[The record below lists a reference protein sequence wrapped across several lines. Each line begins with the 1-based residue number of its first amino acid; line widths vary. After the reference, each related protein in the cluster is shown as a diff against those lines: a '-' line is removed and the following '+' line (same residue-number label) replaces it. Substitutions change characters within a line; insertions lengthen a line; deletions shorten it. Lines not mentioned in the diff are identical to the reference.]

1 MLARQR
7 NDLILSHEHPPNLS
21 NAASTRFLLLPITE
35 MSRRDTSH
43 NGPQLPQALL
53 QRLGVEGRPTGR
65 QNGRRRAAFDGGR
78 KAQRKEERAQK
89 GTIKASRYQQRGI
102 QVSEDRTVA
111 EESREKH
118 AVRQQAKVAKSSRAT
133 SAQPKRATTR
143 TPHVAVSPSASED
156 SDLDSRASSP
166 GLVLDSTSR
175 AFKERAAQDEDEILA
190 LEKKLGLKTKKLP
203 KSFDEDGLGDLLDG
217 LDSED
222 DSRKRKREE
231 ADWLQQKRRKAQN
244 HDRAHEESSGD
255 EDDELSDGLEELSI
269 SQDDAGEDDFASFS
283 EDEVVLPAP
292 KKRENPYVA
301 PSTGSETPAAKYVP
315 PSMRKAQNSDTE
327 ALSRI
332 RRQIQG
338 HLNKLSEANIISIL
352 NEIERMYQSNARQD
366 ITSTLIDL
374 LLALFSDRS
383 SLQSTFAILHA
394 SFIAAVYKVL
404 GIDFGAEFVS
414 RLVERLDGYIDLKSD
429 TSGKES
435 NNLASLLSYLFTFNV
450 INSTLVFDYLRRFLE
465 ELNERNT
472 ELVLR
477 IVRDCGP
484 QLRQD
489 DPSSLKRIVQLMQN
503 ASAKIAADGKDT
515 SVRTKF
521 MIETITDLKNNK
533 MRAATNNAGVASE
546 HITQMRKALGS
557 LNNRNIKGSEP
568 LRISREDIKNSD
580 KKGKWWLVG
589 ASWKGSMGDNAS
601 TKEQHLDDVSIAQD
615 DIDTENVDLMAL
627 ARQYRMNT
635 DIRRSIFVSIMS
647 ASDFQDA
654 HLRLLKLRLKR
665 AQEQE
670 IPKVLLRCAGGEQS
684 YNPYYTLVAKKLCSE
699 KNMKKAFQFALWDFF
714 NTLGEKRDGEDSG
727 DDDNEPVVELREIVS
742 LAKMYAD
749 LIVDGALTISIL
761 KVLNLALL
769 KEQATTFLEVMLIAV
784 MTGSIQKSPPS
795 EKALLDIFS
804 RAGDSPQLVKP
815 LQYFIKKKLR
825 KSDLVAE
832 RDREILKRGCRI
844 ATDTLAMLETPSLA
858 LT

>member
-1 MLARQR
+1 M
-7 NDLILSHEHPPNLS
+7 
-21 NAASTRFLLLPITE
+21 
-35 MSRRDTSH
+35 
-43 NGPQLPQALL
+43 
-53 QRLGVEGRPTGR
+53 
-65 QNGRRRAAFDGGR
+65 
-78 KAQRKEERAQK
+78 
-89 GTIKASRYQQRGI
+89 
-102 QVSEDRTVA
+102 QVSEDRPVA

-118 AVRQQAKVAKSSRAT
+118 AVRQQARVAKSSRPT
-133 SAQPKRATTR
+133 PAQPKRVTTR

-156 SDLDSRASSP
+156 SNPDSRASSP

-175 AFKERAAQDEDEILA
+175 AFKERAAQEEDEISA
-190 LEKKLGLKTKKLP
+190 LEKKLGLKTKNLP

-217 LDSED
+217 LDSGDE
-222 DSRKRKREE
+222 SRKRKREE
-231 ADWLQQKRRKAQN
+231 ADWLQQKRRKAQT
-244 HDRAHEESSGD
+244 HDRANEESSDD
-255 EDDELSDGLEELSI
+255 EDDVPSDGLEELSI
-269 SQDDAGEDDFASFS
+269 LQDDAGEDDFASFS
-283 EDEVVLPAP
+283 EDEEVVLPPP
-292 KKRENPYVA
+292 KKKENPYVA
-301 PSTGSETPAAKYVP
+301 PTTGSETPATKYIP

-383 SLQSTFAILHA
+383 SLQSTFVILHA

-414 RLVERLDGYIDLKSD
+414 KLVERLDGYTDLNSE
-429 TSGKES
+429 TAGKES

-450 INSTLVFDYLRRFLE
+450 INSTLVFDYLRLFLE
-465 ELNERNT
+465 ELNESNT

-568 LRISREDIKNSD
+568 LRISREDIRNSD

-589 ASWKGSMGDNAS
+589 ASWKGNMGDDAPS
-601 TKEQHLDDVSIAQD
+601 KQQRLDHVSIAQD
-615 DIDTENVDLMAL
+615 DVDTEHVDLMAL

-670 IPKVLLRCAGGEQS
+670 IPKVLLRCAGAEQS

-699 KNMKKAFQFALWDFF
+699 KNMKKAFQFAIWDFF
-714 NTLGEKRDGEDSG
+714 KTMGEKRDDEDSG

-742 LAKMYAD
+742 LAKMFAD
-749 LIVDGALTISIL
+749 LIVDGALTIGIL

-795 EKALLDIFS
+795 EKALVDIFS
-804 RAGDSPQLVKP
+804 RVGDSVQLIKP

-825 KSDLVAE
+825 KSDLVAKG
-832 RDREILKRGCRI
+832 DREILKRGCSI
-844 ATDTLAMLETPSLA
+844 ATDTLVMLETPSLS

>member
-1 MLARQR
+1 
-7 NDLILSHEHPPNLS
+7 
-21 NAASTRFLLLPITE
+21 
-35 MSRRDTSH
+35 MSRRDALR
-43 NGPQLPQALL
+43 NGPQLPQAFL
-53 QRLGVEGRPTGR
+53 QKLGVDEQPARRQNAPRRTAFDGNRKEQRKDQRAQRGAIKASKYQQRAAKVSEGRP
-65 QNGRRRAAFDGGR
+65 N
-78 KAQRKEERAQK
+78 
-89 GTIKASRYQQRGI
+89 
-102 QVSEDRTVA
+102 A
-111 EESREKH
+111 EELAEKPV
-118 AVRQQAKVAKSSRAT
+118 VRQQPRVGKPSRQIPAE
-133 SAQPKRATTR
+133 AQPKYLMKKPSRLVVP
-143 TPHVAVSPSASED
+143 TPSSED

-166 GLVLDSTSR
+166 GLVLDSSSK
-175 AFKERAAQDEDEILA
+175 AFKERAAQDEDEISA
-190 LEKKLGLKTKKLP
+190 LEKKLGLKAKKLP

-217 LDSED
+217 LDSGDENK
-222 DSRKRKREE
+222 KRKREE
-231 ADWLQQKRRKAQN
+231 DDWLEQKRRKGRIN
-244 HDRAHEESSGD
+244 EPED
-255 EDDELSDGLEELSI
+255 EELSDAEDNDLSDDLEELSI
-269 SQDDAGEDDFASFS
+269 SQEDGMSEEEFASFS
-283 EDEVVLPAP
+283 DDKETSSVISPP
-292 KKRENPYVA
+292 RKRENPYIA
-301 PSTGSETPAAKYVP
+301 PTTGSATPAAKYIP
-315 PSMRKAQNSDTE
+315 PSLRKVEDSDTE
-327 ALSRI
+327 ARSRI

-352 NEIERMYQSNARQD
+352 NEVERMYQSNARQD

-383 SLQSTFAILHA
+383 SLQSTFVILHA

-414 RLVERLDGYIDLKSD
+414 KLVERLDSYADSKSD
-429 TSGKES
+429 TPGKES
-435 NNLASLLSYLFTFNV
+435 NNLVSLLSYLFTFNV
-450 INSTLVFDYLRRFLE
+450 INSTLVFDYLRLFLE
-465 ELNERNT
+465 ELNETNT

-557 LNNRNIKGSEP
+557 LNNRNLKGSEP
-568 LRISREDIKNSD
+568 LRISREDINNSD

-589 ASWKGSMGDNAS
+589 ASWKGNTEDNPPQLQQGS
-601 TKEQHLDDVSIAQD
+601 GHTSHGQD
-615 DIDTENVDLMAL
+615 DADTDHIDLLAL

-670 IPKVLLRCAGGEQS
+670 IPKVLLRCAGAEQA

-699 KNMKKAFQFALWDFF
+699 KNMKKAFQFSIWDFF
-714 NTLGEKRDGEDSG
+714 KMVGEKGDDEDSG
-727 DDDNEPVVELREIVS
+727 DEENESVVEVREIVS
-742 LAKMYAD
+742 IAKMYAD
-749 LIVDGALTISIL
+749 LIVDGALTIGIL

-769 KEQATTFLEVMLIAV
+769 KEQANTFLEVMLIAI
-784 MTGSIQKSPPS
+784 MSGSAKKTPPS
-795 EKALLDIFS
+795 EKVLSDVFS
-804 RAGDSPQLVKP
+804 KAGDSPQLIKP
-815 LQYFIKKKLR
+815 LRYFIKKKLR
-825 KSDLVAE
+825 KSDLVAK
-832 RDREILKRGCRI
+832 REQETLKRGCSI
-844 ATDTLAMLETPSLA
+844 ALDTLAMLETPSLA
-858 LT
+858 LA